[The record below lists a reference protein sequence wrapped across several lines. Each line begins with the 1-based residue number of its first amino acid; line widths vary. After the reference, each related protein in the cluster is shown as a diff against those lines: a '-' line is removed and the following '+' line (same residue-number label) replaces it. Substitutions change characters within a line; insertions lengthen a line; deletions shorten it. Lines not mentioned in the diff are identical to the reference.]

1 MPYKSKRVLIYN
13 PQSTIKEYLFV
24 CVCVHNSIYTII
36 GTKLTCHKIRKEM
49 NKRKINNSIYL
60 LRSMIIFYIIIDF
73 FFSLFFCACLSL
85 FEGVIIE
92 I

>member
-24 CVCVHNSIYTII
+24 YTH
-36 GTKLTCHKIRKEM
+36 TKLTCHKIRKKM

-60 LRSMIIFYIIIDF
+60 LRSMMIFYIIIDF
-73 FFSLFFCACLSL
+73 FFRFFLCLSL
-85 FEGVIIE
+85 FEGVTIE